1 MVMILRTLLFPID
14 NGMGK
19 GLSGDGYSAE
29 YDVWTGKVTWR
40 KATKETIK
48 KQKSL
53 TSILMIV
60 SASLSPFAVA
70 GLLLLVKH
78 LNLLGNAWSG
88 KIDKYTPIILG
99 MILFLSFE
107 ALMLA
112 IRVRD
117 PIAQVEPSLERQH
130 EYFKKMFDFAIRKNI
145 GGKIPYLTTYLS
157 ATLALLCIPLFYY
170 VYLHPEEF
178 TEAYYGPGPLATF
191 LATSF
196 IVSLLPNLL
205 WNLILKHIIYLKLIR
220 KTKGNNYE

>member
-1 MVMILRTLLFPID
+1 MELAMVMILRTLLFPID

-157 ATLALLCIPLFYY
+157 ATLALLWVPRF
-170 VYLHPEEF
+170 
-178 TEAYYGPGPLATF
+178 
-191 LATSF
+191 
-196 IVSLLPNLL
+196 
-205 WNLILKHIIYLKLIR
+205 
-220 KTKGNNYE
+220 